1 MNIRFAHPEDAPAIA
16 RAHVASWQTT
26 YRGIIADE
34 ILDNLSVES
43 RVQYWQE
50 FIPQAEGQQSSI
62 FVAEEN
68 GKIVGFCS
76 AGPGREPIPG
86 YPAELYTI
94 YLLQSAQ
101 GRGFGR
107 QLVRAAVSHLTRHGF
122 EAMFVWVL
130 RDNPARHFYQALG
143 AKYLQEKPITI
154 GAQELIESA
163 YGWDD
168 LHPLTRPAQ

>member
-1 MNIRFAHPEDAPAIA
+1 MNIRFALPEDAQAIA
-16 RAHVASWQTT
+16 GAHVASWQTT

-43 RVQYWQE
+43 RFEYWRAY
-50 FIPQAEGQQSSI
+50 IPQAESQKSCI

-68 GKIVGFCS
+68 NQVVGFCS
-76 AGPGREPIPG
+76 AGPGREPIPD
-86 YPAELYTI
+86 YPAELYAI

-101 GRGFGR
+101 GRGLGR
-107 QLVRAAVSHLTRHGF
+107 SLVCAAASHLTRRGF

-130 RDNPARHFYQALG
+130 RDNPARNFYQVLG

>member
-1 MNIRFAHPEDAPAIA
+1 MNIRFALPEDAQAVA

-26 YRGIIADE
+26 YRGIVADE

-50 FIPQAEGQQSSI
+50 FIPQAEAQRSCL

-68 GKIVGFCS
+68 SHIVGFCS
-76 AGPGREPIPG
+76 AGPGRNPIPG
-86 YPAELYTI
+86 FPAELYAI
-94 YLLQSAQ
+94 YLLQSVQ
-101 GRGFGR
+101 RRGIGRS
-107 QLVRAAVSHLTRHGF
+107 LVCTAASRLARHGF
-122 EAMFVWVL
+122 RAMFVWVL

-154 GAQELIESA
+154 GTQELIESA

-168 LHPLTRPAQ
+168 LDPLTRPAQ

>member
-1 MNIRFAHPEDAPAIA
+1 MNIRFALPDDAPAIA
-16 RAHVASWQTT
+16 TAHVASWQTT

-34 ILDNLSVES
+34 ILDNLSVEN
-43 RVQYWQE
+43 RIE
-50 FIPQAEGQQSSI
+50 FWRNYTQNTDKNNACI
-62 FVAEEN
+62 FVAEEA

-76 AGPGREPIPG
+76 AGPGRDPIPG
-86 YPAELYTI
+86 YPAELYAI

-101 GRGFGR
+101 GRSVGR
-107 QLVRAAVSHLTRHGF
+107 QLVCAAASHLIRRGF

-130 RDNPARHFYQALG
+130 RDNPARNFYQALG

-168 LHPLTRPAQ
+168 LHPLTQPAQ